1 MRRPTLQILEN
12 MIEYTSLRQKSINKN
27 IANVTTDNYQREDIS
42 FEAIMSREVGD
53 VMKTTRSNHL
63 LPNTPSNDNSFVTT
77 VDKNFDDNSGK
88 NNVVMEQ
95 EMAEL
100 AENAM
105 LFKFAAKRLN
115 SYFSGLQSVIKGG
128 SR

>member
-27 IANVTTDNYQREDIS
+27 IANATTDNYQREDIK
-42 FEAIMSREVGD
+42 FEAIMNREVND
-53 VMKTTRSNHL
+53 VMKTTRQNHI
-63 LPNTPSNDNSFVTT
+63 LPNSSKEDSSLVTT